1 MIAWLEQLALQ
12 VSLEFFVLIA
22 SFIEELIAPIPSAF
36 VMSTAAV
43 ISETQN
49 YSLFHIVLIVMLA
62 AASKTLAAVVV
73 YIFVDKAEDVVVGK
87 FGKVIGVTHKEV
99 ETIGKIL
106 TKTWYDDV
114 LFLIARSL
122 PFVPS
127 IIVSVVAGTIK
138 YNFRS
143 YVIYTFFGFCV
154 LCSFYL
160 WVGFVGIEAA
170 QAIWEYVQGN
180 TVFRIVFFVVALIII
195 YLLKKVKDHV
205 WNLLFKKAEKH
216 SEK

>member
-1 MIAWLEQLALQ
+1 MIAWLEQLAVQ
-12 VSLEFFVLIA
+12 TSLELFVLVA

-43 ISETQN
+43 LSETQN
-49 YSLFHIVLIVMLA
+49 YALLSMIGIVMVA

-73 YIFVDKAEDVVVGK
+73 YIIVDKAEDAVVGK

-99 ETIGKIL
+99 ETIGKVL

-122 PFVPS
+122 PFIPS

-143 YVIYTFFGFCV
+143 YVIYTYIGFCI
-154 LCSFYL
+154 LSTFYL
-160 WVGFVGIEAA
+160 WIGYIGLEAA
-170 QAIWEYVQGN
+170 EAIWNQLQGN
-180 TVFRIVFFVVALIII
+180 TIFRVIFVILAFGVV
-195 YLLKKVKDHV
+195 YLLKKVKDHI
-205 WNLLFKKAEKH
+205 WSLLFSKAEKH
-216 SEK
+216 SRK